1 MLQNSSRKCFRPIF
15 AIETEL
21 RVPFQR
27 QLTCCLCYSYFS
39 CLITVSLFLCFLKII
54 TEACSR
60 ASIEDRLRSPNG
72 LGLKWPL
79 LCRKAVS
86 GSFPPGIPPS
96 PICLQVWCSNKT
108 LLTRTGCRLQF
119 ANPSLKGS
127 VSSLPYRCLFS
138 HLSLPALV
146 RSPHYDFMDE
156 EFCDLRVVQR
166 HQMFNRPCL
175 HYF

>member
-86 GSFPPGIPPS
+86 GSFPPGIPPPLS
-96 PICLQVWCSNKT
+96 AYKCGVLIKLYWQEQAA
-108 LLTRTGCRLQF
+108 GF
-119 ANPSLKGS
+119 
-127 VSSLPYRCLFS
+127 SLPTPAWRDQCL
-138 HLSLPALV
+138 LCRTDVSLVIFL
-146 RSPHYDFMDE
+146 F
-156 EFCDLRVVQR
+156 L
-166 HQMFNRPCL
+166 L
-175 HYF
+175 